1 MNSNILQKCALGQTF
16 CDMVN
21 TMTEKDF
28 LDKYGQKL
36 NNEQL
41 MAVRTIEGPVLLLAV
56 PGSGKTTVLVN
67 RLGYML
73 SVKGIAPENILT
85 LTYTVAATRDM
96 ARRFETLFGKE
107 MAQGLEFRTINGI
120 CAKIIS
126 HYGRLIGKKSFDLI
140 TDEKVSGKIL
150 TDLYVKVCREYP
162 TESDIK
168 NIRTLITYCKNM
180 MLTEKEIRK
189 RGEDEGIELWDMYD
203 KYNAELKARSL
214 MDYDD
219 QMIYAYRMLRSSPDL
234 LGYYRDLYRYIC
246 VDEAQDTSKIQHMI
260 ISLLAGENGNLFMV
274 GDEDQS
280 IYGFRAAYPEALL
293 NFEKEHRGAKVLV
306 MDQNY
311 RSNAKIVKLA
321 DMFIQKNFNRHE
333 KHMRATRDAAADI
346 SYVTLETRRGQY
358 KYLFEMTKG
367 LDTETAVLYRDNE
380 SILPLVDML
389 DREDM
394 PYRIKSA
401 DMAFFTHRIVVDVV
415 NILKFAL
422 NPMDPELFMKIY
434 FKFQTYLRKPDA
446 EQMCQMAD
454 YKHYGILDAVEDIEV
469 NKNTLSNVR
478 SLRTHFR
485 NMAADSP
492 AKAINRINKYMG
504 YGDYLRDNNMDDN
517 KLFILEMLAQNEA
530 TIQGFLDRLE
540 ELRTII
546 TEKENDY
553 SAKLILSTVHS
564 SKGLEYSNVILID
577 VINGVFPSKMIKNFK
592 TALPSEKRDYEE
604 ERRIF
609 YVGMTR
615 AKDKLTIFKYG
626 DAPSIFVGELI
637 KGNKAKMGAGAESGV
652 RETASIRSVNSA
664 KAKIRSSEHSAYAAR
679 SGRSSK
685 TKHNATTMLLKKK
698 AAPVTSGANVPE
710 NLVMGERVYQER
722 YGEGVISD
730 VTWDEDE
737 IPTKFTVE
745 FNDGS
750 ERKFIYPFAFTTGM
764 KILAE

>member
-1 MNSNILQKCALGQTF
+1 
-16 CDMVN
+16 
-21 TMTEKDF
+21 MTDKEF
-28 LDKYGQKL
+28 IDKYGHKL

-41 MAVRTIEGPVLLLAV
+41 TAVRTIEGPVLLLAV

-73 SVKGIAPENILT
+73 YVKGIAPENILT

-96 ARRFETLFGKE
+96 ARRFEALFGKE
-107 MAQGLEFRTINGI
+107 LSDTLEFRTINGI

-140 TDEKVSGKIL
+140 TDEKVSGKLL
-150 TDLYVKVCREYP
+150 TDLYVKVCKEYP

-168 NIRTLITYCKNM
+168 NVRTLITYCKNM
-180 MLTEKEIRK
+180 MLTEKEIQK
-189 RGEDEGIELWDMYD
+189 RGEEEGVELWELYD
-203 KYNAELKARSL
+203 KYNKELKARSL

-219 QMIYAYRMLRSSPDL
+219 QMIYAYRMLKGSKEL
-234 LGYYRDLYRYIC
+234 LEYYRNLYRYIC

-260 ISLLAGENGNLFMV
+260 ISLLAGDAGNLFMV

-293 NFEKEHRGAKVLV
+293 NFEKEHKGAKVLV
-306 MDQNY
+306 MDKNY
-311 RSNAKIVKLA
+311 RSNAKIVQTA
-321 DMFIQKNFNRHE
+321 DKFIQKNFNRHE
-333 KHMRATRDAAADI
+333 KHMSATRSEAADI
-346 SYVTLETRRGQY
+346 NYLTLDSRKAQY
-358 KYLFEMTKG
+358 KYLFEMAK
-367 LDTETAVLYRDNE
+367 DISEQTAVLYRDNE

-401 DMAFFTHRIVVDVV
+401 DMAFFTHRVVVDVV

-422 NPMDPELFMKIY
+422 SPMDPELFMKIY

-454 YKHYGILDAVEDIEV
+454 FKHIGILDAVEDVEV
-469 NKNTLSNVR
+469 HKATLANVR

-485 NMAADSP
+485 SMASESP

-504 YGDYLRDNNMDDN
+504 YGEYLSDNNMDDN
-517 KLFILEMLAQNEA
+517 KLFILEMLAKNEA

-540 ELRTII
+540 ELRQIL
-546 TEKENDY
+546 TEKEDDY
-553 SAKLILSTVHS
+553 SAKLILSTIHS
-564 SKGLEYSNVILID
+564 SKGLEYDNVILMD
-577 VINGVFPSKMIKNFK
+577 VINGVFPSKIIKNFK
-592 TALPSEKRDYEE
+592 TASPQEKRDYEE

-615 AKDKLTIFKYG
+615 AKDKLTIMRY
-626 DAPSIFVGELI
+626 DDEPSIFVGELSP
-637 KGNKAKMGAGAESGV
+637 KGETVRKKKETKTSPKAGL
-652 RETASIRSVNSA
+652 
-664 KAKIRSSEHSAYAAR
+664 
-679 SGRSSK
+679 K
-685 TKHNATTMLLKKK
+685 TPTMLLKKK
-698 AAPVTSGANVPE
+698 TKPVTSGENVPE

-722 YGEGVISD
+722 YGEGTISD

-745 FNDGS
+745 FDDGT

-764 KILAE
+764 RIIE

>member
-1 MNSNILQKCALGQTF
+1 
-16 CDMVN
+16 
-21 TMTEKDF
+21 MTDKEF
-28 LDKYGQKL
+28 IDKYGHKL

-41 MAVRTIEGPVLLLAV
+41 TAVRTIEGPVLLLAV

-73 SVKGIAPENILT
+73 YVNGIAPENILT

-96 ARRFETLFGKE
+96 ARRFEALFGKE
-107 MAQGLEFRTINGI
+107 LSDTLEFRTINGI

-150 TDLYVKVCREYP
+150 TDLYVKVCKEYP

-180 MLTEKEIRK
+180 MLTEKEIRQ
-189 RGEDEGIELWDMYD
+189 RGEEEGIELWELYD
-203 KYNAELKARSL
+203 KYNKELKARSL

-219 QMIYAYRMLRSSPDL
+219 QMIYAYRMLKGSKEL
-234 LGYYRDLYRYIC
+234 LEYYRNLYRYIC

-260 ISLLAGENGNLFMV
+260 ISLLAGDAGNLFMV

-293 NFEKEHRGAKVLV
+293 NFEKEHKGAKVLV
-306 MDQNY
+306 MDKNY
-311 RSNAKIVKLA
+311 RSNAKIVQTA
-321 DMFIQKNFNRHE
+321 DKFIQKNFNRHE
-333 KHMRATRDAAADI
+333 KHMSATRSEAADI
-346 SYVTLETRRGQY
+346 NYLTLDSRKGQY
-358 KYLFEMTKG
+358 KYLFEMAK
-367 LDTETAVLYRDNE
+367 DISEQTAVLYRDNE

-401 DMAFFTHRIVVDVV
+401 DMAFFTHRVVVDVV

-422 NPMDPELFMKIY
+422 SPMDPELFMKIY

-454 YKHYGILDAVEDIEV
+454 FKHIGILDAVEDVEV
-469 NKNTLSNVR
+469 HKATLANVR

-485 NMAADSP
+485 SMSSENP

-517 KLFILEMLAQNEA
+517 KLFILEMLAKNEA

-540 ELRTII
+540 ELRQIL
-546 TEKENDY
+546 TEKEDDY
-553 SAKLILSTVHS
+553 SAKLILSTIHS
-564 SKGLEYSNVILID
+564 SKGLEYDNVILMD
-577 VINGVFPSKMIKNFK
+577 VINGVFPSKIIKNFK
-592 TALPSEKRDYEE
+592 TASPQEKRDYEE

-615 AKDKLTIFKYG
+615 AKDKLTIMRY
-626 DAPSIFVGELI
+626 DDEPSIFVGELSP
-637 KGNKAKMGAGAESGV
+637 KGETVRKKKETKTSPKAGL
-652 RETASIRSVNSA
+652 
-664 KAKIRSSEHSAYAAR
+664 
-679 SGRSSK
+679 K
-685 TKHNATTMLLKKK
+685 TPTMLLKKK
-698 AAPVTSGANVPE
+698 TKLVTSGENVPE

-722 YGEGVISD
+722 YGEGTISD

-745 FNDGS
+745 FDDGT

-764 KILAE
+764 RVIE